1 MRPFISRSQLM
12 VKEVISLKIL
22 GTGSALPKKVVTN
35 DDLAGFLDTNDE
47 WISTRTGIRERRVLS
62 DETLQSLAERAGKN
76 ALENAGVSPED
87 IDFVLV
93 STVQAET
100 MTPALACDLQP
111 ALGLK
116 CMGVD
121 LNGGCTGFIAGLAM
135 AEGLIASGRAHRLL
149 VISAEAMTRIADWTD
164 RGTCVLFGDAAGA
177 AVVGEGEGVEDIRFA
192 SEPRREVLCAST
204 PPGNSPFAIDPAPA
218 QFLKMQGQEVY
229 KFAVSHSFRDIRD
242 MLDAHGLAPEDVDFY
257 ALHQANM
264 RILEA
269 VRARLKVD
277 AARFPHNIERTGNTS
292 SATVPVLL
300 DELNRAGKLK
310 PGCRVILN
318 AFGAGLCTGTALIRW

>member
-1 MRPFISRSQLM
+1 M
-12 VKEVISLKIL
+12 
-22 GTGSALPKKVVTN
+22 TN

-47 WISTRTGIRERRVLS
+47 WIATRTGIRERRVLS
-62 DETLQSLAERAGKN
+62 EETLQSLAERAGKN
-76 ALENAGVSPED
+76 ALENAGVQPEE

-100 MTPALACDLQP
+100 MSPALACDIQP

-116 CMGVD
+116 CMGLD
-121 LNGGCTGFIAGLAM
+121 LNGGCTGFIAALGV
-135 AEGLIASGRAHRLL
+135 AEGLIASGRAHKLL
-149 VISAEAMTRIADWTD
+149 LISAEALSRFADWTD
-164 RGTCVLFGDAAGA
+164 RSTCVLFGDAAGA
-177 AVVGEGEGVEDIRFA
+177 AVVGEGAGIEDIRFF
-192 SEPRREVLCAST
+192 SQPRRDVLCAST
-204 PPGNSPFAIDPAPA
+204 PPGNSPFAVDPAPA
-218 QFLKMQGQEVY
+218 QHLKMQGQEVY

-242 MLDAHGLAPEDVDFY
+242 MLERHALAAEDVDFY
-257 ALHQANM
+257 VLHQANM

-277 AARFPHNIERTGNTS
+277 GARFPHNIERTGNTS

-318 AFGAGLCTGTALIRW
+318 AFGAGLCTGTALVEF